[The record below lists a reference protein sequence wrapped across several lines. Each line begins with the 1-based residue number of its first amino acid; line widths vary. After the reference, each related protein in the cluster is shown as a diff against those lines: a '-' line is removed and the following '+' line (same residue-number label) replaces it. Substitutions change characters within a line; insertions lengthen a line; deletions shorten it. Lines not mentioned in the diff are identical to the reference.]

1 MAEENE
7 AEKPKMPIPELGFG
21 TYGLEGDAAI
31 QATLDALELGYRHID
46 TADIYNNEVEI
57 GKAIVDSG
65 IPREDIFITTKI
77 WPSNYAESKF
87 PEALESA
94 LHYLQTSY
102 VDLLLLHWPPEASEY
117 KSVFELLCAARDYR
131 RQTRYIGVSNFD
143 NQTLKQAVKQTDS
156 IDCHQIEL
164 HPYYDRSALIQVS
177 ESYGMKINAYCALA
191 GGKVIDDPIIQ
202 EIAIQT
208 ESSPAA
214 VALRWMI
221 DRGYSV
227 STTSSKR
234 FHLQE
239 NLTYR
244 DIKLSDKQRKRIDK
258 MARPNGSV
266 LD

>member
-1 MAEENE
+1 MQGEQEED
-7 AEKPKMPIPELGFG
+7 KPKMPIPDLGFG
-21 TYGLEGDAAI
+21 TYGLEGE
-31 QATLDALELGYRHID
+31 QALQSTLDALELGYRHID

-65 IPREDIFITTKI
+65 VPREDIFITSKV
-77 WPSNYAESKF
+77 WPSNYSEAKF
-87 PEALESA
+87 SEALDTA

-102 VDLLLLHWPPEASEY
+102 IDLLLLHWPPEASEY
-117 KSVFELLCAARDYR
+117 RPVFDLLRAAREN
-131 RQTRYIGVSNFD
+131 RQAHYIGISNFD
-143 NQTLKQAVKQTDS
+143 ERTIKRAVQQIPD

-164 HPYYDRSALIQVS
+164 HPYYDRSKLIKDS
-177 ESYGMKINAYCALA
+177 EDNGMKINAYCALA

-208 ESSPAA
+208 ESSPSA
-214 VALRWMI
+214 VALRWII
-221 DRGYSV
+221 DQGYSV

-239 NLTYR
+239 NMFYR
-244 DIKLSDKQRKRIDK
+244 DIKLTDKQRKRIDK